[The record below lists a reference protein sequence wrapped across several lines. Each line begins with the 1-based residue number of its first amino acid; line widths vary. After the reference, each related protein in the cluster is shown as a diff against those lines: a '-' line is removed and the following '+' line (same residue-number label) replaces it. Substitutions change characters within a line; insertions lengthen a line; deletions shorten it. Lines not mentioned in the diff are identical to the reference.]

1 MTRTLMGRIA
11 IAGTALLA
19 GLALSACGSGS
30 DHNSM
35 PGMGATSAAP
45 AGSAT
50 AASNDADVAFAQHM
64 IPHHQQAVAM
74 AALADSRATD
84 PEVKKLAAQ
93 IKTAQDPE
101 IATMTGWLQAWGQP
115 EDTGGMDMGH
125 DTMSGMMSDDA
136 MKKLEALSG
145 TDFDKEF
152 LTMMIEHHQGAIDMA
167 KDEASDGGNPDAKA
181 LAQQITTSQQAE
193 IDAMKQIISRL

>member
-1 MTRTLMGRIA
+1 MTRTLTRIA
-11 IAGTALLA
+11 GAGTALLA
-19 GLALSACGSGS
+19 GLVLSACGAGS
-30 DHNSM
+30 DHSSM

-50 AASNDADVAFAQHM
+50 AAFNDADVAFAQHM

-84 PEVKKLAAQ
+84 AEVKKLAAQ
-93 IKTAQDPE
+93 IRTAQDPE

-115 EDTGGMDMGH
+115 TDPGGMDMGH
-125 DTMSGMMSDDA
+125 DTMPGMMSDDA
-136 MKKLEALSG
+136 MKKLESLSG
-145 TDFDKEF
+145 TEFDKEF
-152 LTMMIEHHQGAIDMA
+152 LNMMIEHHQGAIDMA
-167 KDEASDGGNPDAKA
+167 KDEASGGSNPDAKA

-193 IDAMKQIISRL
+193 IDTMKQILARL